1 MHQWDDTG
9 IVIAVARYGEQSA
22 IVRVLTAEHGLCAGM
37 VKGVYSKKS
46 RGIYQSGN
54 QLHVH
59 WQARLEEHL
68 GAMRGELVS
77 SVTARLL
84 ENGTALALM
93 NAACSMVLA
102 CVPERLKEE
111 VIYHNIIALISS
123 INVEDDIHKWLSAYV
138 HLEFSLLQESGF
150 GLDLSECA
158 SLGDVPLEELIYVSP
173 KSGRAVSREAGEPY
187 KAKMLPL
194 PAFLRNGENAS
205 DMRQML
211 DGLALTGY
219 FLDAWVLHPEGK
231 SLPDARKQLMAHVQ
245 TKYNQ

>member
-46 RGIYQSGN
+46 RGIYQPGN

-68 GAMRGELVS
+68 GSMRGELVS

-84 ENGTALALM
+84 ENGTALAVM
-93 NAACSMVLA
+93 NAACAMVLA
-102 CVPERLKEE
+102 CVPERMKED
-111 VIYHNIIALISS
+111 VIYSNIIAIC
-123 INVEDDIHKWLSAYV
+123 NEFHAADDAMKWLCAYV
-138 HLEFSLLQESGF
+138 QLEFSLLQESGF
-150 GLDLSECA
+150 ALDLGECA

-194 PAFLRNGENAS
+194 PVFLRDGENTS

-219 FLDAWVLHPEGK
+219 FLDAWVLRPEGK
-231 SLPDARKQLMAHVQ
+231 SLPDARRQLMAHVQ
-245 TKYNQ
+245 AKYNQ